1 MRAWKRFFYFI
12 GGLFLLIGCGDSIL
26 PIQDASEIATF
37 TPLPTAT
44 IPAPTP
50 ETGEASQ
57 TGLTFFKTW
66 EVGDYAGMYTL
77 LSPQSQALVDQQA
90 FINRY
95 IEAQQTAVVQAVRTQ
110 PLAARQE
117 GLTAE
122 FSVRVTWDSPILGNI
137 VRDHSVRLVYDQ
149 NRWGIVW
156 DEGLILPELA
166 GGNRL
171 RLSLHVPSR
180 ANIYD
185 REGSALA
192 YQGTAITL
200 GVVPGQIR
208 DEPALLAAVSP
219 LLGKPPAEIQALYA
233 SALPDWY
240 VPLGDI
246 SGEVMQAHIL
256 ELQPF
261 LSAGLTADDRRSR
274 LYPENGVAPH
284 LVGYMGPI
292 PAEQVE
298 TYLAQGY
305 QVDDKVGLAGLEAW
319 GERYLSG
326 VRGGTLQLVGPNG
339 EDLGVVQETE
349 PRQARSIY
357 TTLRKEFQLAVE
369 QALADA
375 IQTYPGGRAG
385 AVVVLEVNTGA
396 ALATAS
402 YPGYNPAIFDAVR
415 PNASAELTQVLNDAN
430 QPLLNRAIQGQYPPG
445 SVFKLVTMSAGLISG
460 SFSFD
465 SRYTSTGVWN
475 RLGDAYAKTDWKAGG
490 HGTLSYRNAIVESCN
505 SCFYNMGYELDAID
519 ANLLPNTAVQFGLG
533 TATGIQGVPPGG
545 EAGGLIPNP
554 EWKLATWGDGWA
566 TGDTVNMA
574 IGQGFVL
581 VTPLQAARMM
591 AAIANGGT
599 LYQPTLIDR
608 IGAGGGAP
616 EEVWPVQAT
625 GQLPLTPEQLAG
637 LQEALRAVTTAPN
650 GTATHRFVG
659 LGVPVAGKTGT
670 AEAPPNNSHAW
681 FVGYAPAAPYTLADG
696 TVITT
701 PQIAVA
707 VLIENAGEG
716 SVVAAPIFRRIIEL
730 YYGITPLAPY
740 PW

>member
-1 MRAWKRFFYFI
+1 MMAWKRFFYLVC
-12 GGLFLLIGCGDSIL
+12 GLFLLIGCGDGIL
-26 PIQDASEIATF
+26 PIQDASEIVTF

-44 IPAPTP
+44 IPVPTP

-95 IEAQQTAVVQAVRTQ
+95 VEAQQTAVVQAVRTQ

-122 FSVRVTWDSPILGNI
+122 FSIRVTWDSPILGSI

-156 DEGLILPELA
+156 HEGLILPELA

-171 RLSLHVPSR
+171 RLSLRVPSR

-185 REGSALA
+185 RDGSALA

-200 GVVPGQIR
+200 GVVPGQIS
-208 DEPALLAAVSP
+208 DEPALLAAISP
-219 LLGKPPAEIQALYA
+219 LLGKPPADVQALYA

-284 LVGYMGPI
+284 LVGYTGPI
-292 PAEQVE
+292 PADQVE

-349 PRQARSIY
+349 PHQARSIY
-357 TTLRKEFQLAVE
+357 TTLRREFQLAVE

-396 ALATAS
+396 VLAAAS

-415 PNASAELTQVLNDAN
+415 PNASADLTQVLNDAS
-430 QPLLNRAIQGQYPPG
+430 QPLLNRAIQGQYPLG
-445 SVFKLVTMSAGLISG
+445 SVFKLVTMSAGLLSG

-554 EWKLATWGDGWA
+554 EWKLAAWGDGWA

-581 VTPLQAARMM
+581 VTPLQAARIM
-591 AAIANGGT
+591 AAIANGGV

-616 EEVWPVQAT
+616 EEAWPAQAA

-681 FVGYAPAAPYTLADG
+681 FVGYAPAAPYTLADS
-696 TVITT
+696 TVIAA

-707 VLIENAGEG
+707 VLMENAGEG
-716 SVVAAPIFRRIIEL
+716 SVVSAPIFRRIIEL